1 MKNKIELFFIV
12 LTCFIISSNAALSC
26 NVPVFRYALEQWP
39 ADLYEVVVFYQG
51 TLTSEDSSNIDWLE
65 KSSAINIHYSNYK
78 VQVVDISSGISDTFQ
93 KIWDSLDSPELP
105 CLVIRYPI
113 STGISHR
120 IWYESLTYDNV
131 RKLVDS
137 PIRQEIAEK
146 ILDGDS
152 AVWILLECGSPTKDD
167 AAADLLQKHLKTM
180 ENNLKLPEQVY
191 EAVYGAGDYE
201 TYFPDLRIAFSMIR
215 FSRTDIA
222 ESFTISM
229 LMNSEPDLF
238 DYKSYPMAFPIYGRG
253 RALYALVGAGINE
266 WNINEAC
273 TFITGACSCEVKALN
288 PGVDLLMM
296 VDWEAGIDH
305 RWAVDFAMLPLVGL
319 SELAYAAE
327 DSLSNSAIEQSTA
340 DSPYTKNNND
350 SSAQIIQ
357 DLDNDMEE
365 SPLALSEYVENISVH
380 APDATKTLNETVI
393 AESSTHLL
401 RNILMAFGII
411 TLVITVLSLKIG
423 LRKTEDKQ

>member
-1 MKNKIELFFIV
+1 MKNKIEIIFIV
-12 LTCFIISSNAALSC
+12 LTCFVISSNAALSC
-26 NVPVFRYALEQWP
+26 NVPVFRYALERWP

-51 TLTSEDSSNIDWLE
+51 ALTSEDMSNIDWLE
-65 KSSAINIHYSNYK
+65 KSSAINIPYSNYT
-78 VQVVDISSGISDTFQ
+78 VQAVDISSEISETFR

-105 CLVIRYPI
+105 CLVTRYPL

-120 IWYESLTYDNV
+120 IWCESLTYDNV

-137 PIRQEIAEK
+137 PIRQKIAEK

-152 AVWILLECGSPTKDD
+152 AVWILLESGSPTKDD
-167 AAADLLQKHLKTM
+167 AAADMLQTHLKTM
-180 ENNLKLPEQVY
+180 ENTLKMPEQIY
-191 EAVYGAGDYE
+191 ETVYGAGDYE
-201 TYFPDLRIAFSMIR
+201 TYFPDLSIAFSVIR
-215 FSRTDIA
+215 LSRTDTA

-238 DYKSYPMAFPIYGRG
+238 DYMSYPMAFPAYGRG

-266 WNINEAC
+266 WNISETC
-273 TFITGACSCEVKALN
+273 VFITGACSCEVKALN

-296 VDWEAGIDH
+296 VDWEAEIEH
-305 RWAVDFAMLPLVGL
+305 CWAVDFTLPPLVGL

-327 DSLSNSAIEQSTA
+327 DGLSNSAVEQSTA
-340 DSPYTKNNND
+340 DSPYTTNNND
-350 SSAQIIQ
+350 SYAQTIQ
-357 DLDNDMEE
+357 KLDNDMEE
-365 SPLALSEYVENISVH
+365 NPVVLSEYAENISVH
-380 APDATKTLNETVI
+380 APDANKTLNETGI

-423 LRKTEDKQ
+423 LRKTEDNQ